1 MKSQGSTL
9 KHRYLIQ
16 QRELFG
22 DRLYTG
28 LDGSN
33 FFVDKEE
40 ITTKALRWMILIRKY
55 AIVKNASWGKTEQI
69 SSLALVILMV
79 V

>member
-1 MKSQGSTL
+1 M
-9 KHRYLIQ
+9 Q

-28 LDGSN
+28 FDGSN

-40 ITTKALRWMILIRKY
+40 ITYQGIKLDDFDK
-55 AIVKNASWGKTEQI
+55 
-69 SSLALVILMV
+69 
-79 V
+79 